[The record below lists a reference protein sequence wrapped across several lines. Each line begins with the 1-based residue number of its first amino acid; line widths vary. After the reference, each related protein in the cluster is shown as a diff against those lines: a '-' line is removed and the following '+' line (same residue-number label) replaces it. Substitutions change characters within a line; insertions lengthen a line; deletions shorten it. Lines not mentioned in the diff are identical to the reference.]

1 MKKTMQEVLHE
12 NKIMM
17 WEKEKER
24 IRRQE
29 RKECILFLIIMG
41 FIAILTVISIINTNK
56 GINSCTSQY
65 NANYCY
71 KNL

>member
-1 MKKTMQEVLHE
+1 MKKTMQEALHE

-17 WEKEKER
+17 WEKEKKR
-24 IRRQE
+24 IKKQE

-41 FIAILTVISIINTNK
+41 FIATLTVISIINTNK
-56 GINSCTSQY
+56 DINSCKSQY

-71 KNL
+71 ENL

>member
-17 WEKEKER
+17 WEKEKKR
-24 IRRQE
+24 IKKQE
-29 RKECILFLIIMG
+29 KKECILFLIIMG
-41 FIAILTVISIINTNK
+41 FIATLTVVSIITTNK

-71 KNL
+71 ENL